1 MKVLDLLCQQDH
13 AFEGWFASEQ
23 DYLDQRQRGLLQCPL
38 CGASEVR
45 KTLSAPRINLGGRT
59 DERTAPP
66 AALSAD
72 PDPSPTPESPSA
84 AQVQAAAWLQAAR
97 QFLAQAEDVGPR
109 FAEEARRMHH
119 GDAPERS
126 IKVRASVAEAEQLRE
141 EGIPVLAVPQA
152 STETLH

>member
-38 CGASEVR
+38 CGVSEVR

-59 DERTAPP
+59 GDGLAPP
-66 AALSAD
+66 VAPSAD
-72 PDPSPTPESPSA
+72 LHAPSNPEPASA
-84 AQVQAAAWLQAAR
+84 AQVQAAAWMQAAR
-97 QFLAQAEDVGPR
+97 KFLAQAEDVGPR
-109 FAEEARRMHH
+109 FAEEARRMHR

-126 IKVRASVAEAEQLRE
+126 IKGRASVTEAEQLLE
-141 EGIPVLAVPQA
+141 EGIPVLAVPPA